1 MELLELFNIQGT
13 LFLMI
18 LVGAL
23 LKKLGIVDDEGRRCL
38 TDL

>member
-18 LVGAL
+18 LVGSSGQKA
-23 LKKLGIVDDEGRRCL
+23 GHRG
-38 TDL
+38 